1 MELVTCLSCTPK
13 RKACMIKY
21 ITSRPLW
28 FNILVAIG
36 GIFLLL
42 ILFILL
48 LGIITRHG
56 RSKTVPYVVGK
67 NINDVQEMLSNEGF
81 ETVIQDSVFYDS
93 LPPGIVIK
101 QVPDADAVV
110 KVNRTVY
117 VIINRFVAPDISMPN
132 IIGYSLRNAQYTL
145 ESLGLK
151 LGDTTTR
158 VDFAKNTVLEMSVNG
173 NPVKP
178 GDQVKIGSRIDLVIA
193 SGRGEDLITVPNLV
207 GLTVAEAR
215 ILLEQYGLTFGSIVD
230 PGVPD
235 KESAFIY
242 RQSPTRY
249 AEDGTP
255 LRIRSGQLI
264 DVWIQAD
271 KPVLQND
278 KESDT
283 TSQEENDYLP
293 QLP

>member
-1 MELVTCLSCTPK
+1 
-13 RKACMIKY
+13 MIKY

-36 GIFLLL
+36 GVFLLL
-42 ILFILL
+42 VIFILL
-48 LGIITRHG
+48 LGVITRHG
-56 RSKTVPYVVGK
+56 KSKTVPYVVGK
-67 NINDVQEMLSNEGF
+67 NINDVETQLSDAGF

-145 ESLGLK
+145 ESMGLK

-173 NPVKP
+173 KP
-178 GDQVKIGSRIDLVIA
+178 LKAGDKVKIGSSVDLVIA
-193 SGRGEDLITVPNLV
+193 SGRGEDVISVPNLI
-207 GLTVAEAR
+207 GLSLTEAR
-215 ILLEQYGLTFGSIVD
+215 ILLEQYGLSVGSIV
-230 PGVPD
+230 PPNFPD
-235 KESAFIY
+235 RENAFVY
-242 RQSPTRY
+242 RQEPSRR
-249 AEDGTP
+249 AADGTIQ
-255 LRIRSGQLI
+255 RIRPGQLI

-271 KPVLQND
+271 KPILP
-278 KESDT
+278 SDDS
-283 TSQEENDYLP
+283 TSQEPGDDY
-293 QLP
+293 